1 MRLDTINPVRIP
13 KPTISKIGN
22 AEIFNLTSSE
32 IENITV
38 PYAKTNNI
46 NDPEI
51 PGNSIALE
59 ANIPAI
65 KYLIIRLKDK
75 DNVSPGVYHR
85 YLERVITTKMTMPAS
100 TIK

>member
-38 PYAKTNNI
+38 PYAPKTNNI

-65 KYLIIRLKDK
+65 KYLIIRLKD
-75 DNVSPGVYHR
+75 N
-85 YLERVITTKMTMPAS
+85 
-100 TIK
+100 